1 MTVAI
6 ENIVRDMKGA
16 GMNDGGRKMCLTLFA
31 AVRRVR
37 DEDGGFQ
44 TAEAI
49 AIAAVGIIVLAAI
62 LAVLQV
68 LGVDVINWL
77 RTQFGIP
84 SSG

>member
-1 MTVAI
+1 MI
-6 ENIVRDMKGA
+6 EAARGLETIVVTAWTKLKDDR
-16 GMNDGGRKMCLTLFA
+16 
-31 AVRRVR
+31 
-37 DEDGGFQ
+37 GFQ

-77 RTQFGIP
+77 RDQFGIP

>member
-1 MTVAI
+1 MIEVARG
-6 ENIVRDMKGA
+6 VGA
-16 GMNDGGRKMCLTLFA
+16 MVVTTWNRLKE
-31 AVRRVR
+31 
-37 DEDGGFQ
+37 EDGFQ

-77 RTQFGIP
+77 RNQFGIP

>member
-1 MTVAI
+1 MANGIRNVNVWLLNTY
-6 ENIVRDMKGA
+6 
-16 GMNDGGRKMCLTLFA
+16 GRLN
-31 AVRRVR
+31 RN
-37 DEDGGFQ
+37 EEGFQ

-77 RTQFGIP
+77 RSQFGIP
-84 SSG
+84 ASG

>member
-1 MTVAI
+1 
-6 ENIVRDMKGA
+6 VR
-16 GMNDGGRKMCLTLFA
+16 N
-31 AVRRVR
+31 R
-37 DEDGGFQ
+37 DEGFQ

>member
-1 MTVAI
+1 
-6 ENIVRDMKGA
+6 
-16 GMNDGGRKMCLTLFA
+16 MNDGVGGLW
-31 AVRRVR
+31 VRMHTALLSVR
-37 DEDGGFQ
+37 EGEGGFQ

-77 RTQFGIP
+77 RSQFGIP
-84 SSG
+84 TSS

>member
-1 MTVAI
+1 MKVT
-6 ENIVRDMKGA
+6 ENSGETKGA
-16 GMNDGGRKMCLTLFA
+16 RMADRTWALWGWLHRTLT
-31 AVRRVR
+31 RVR
-37 DEDGGFQ
+37 HGEAGFQ

-68 LGVDVINWL
+68 LGVDVINWM

-84 SSG
+84 ASS

>member
-1 MTVAI
+1 MNYEI
-6 ENIVRDMKGA
+6 GEMWVRMHTA
-16 GMNDGGRKMCLTLFA
+16 LQ
-31 AVRRVR
+31 RVR
-37 DEDGGFQ
+37 EDEGGFQ

-77 RTQFGIP
+77 RNQFGIP
-84 SSG
+84 SSS

>member
-1 MTVAI
+1 MQTGVG
-6 ENIVRDMKGA
+6 EMWRRFHGTFMKVR
-16 GMNDGGRKMCLTLFA
+16 N
-31 AVRRVR
+31 R
-37 DEDGGFQ
+37 DEGFQ

>member
-1 MTVAI
+1 MGNVAMKAWMTL
-6 ENIVRDMKGA
+6 
-16 GMNDGGRKMCLTLFA
+16 GGSFA
-31 AVRRVR
+31 RLQT
-37 DEDGGFQ
+37 DEDGFQ

-77 RTQFGIP
+77 RNQFGIP
-84 SSG
+84 ASS

>member
-1 MTVAI
+1 MTQTLK
-6 ENIVRDMKGA
+6 E
-16 GMNDGGRKMCLTLFA
+16 LTVMLSA
-31 AVRRVR
+31 ALARMG
-37 DEDGGFQ
+37 DEDRGFQ

-77 RTQFGIP
+77 RDQFGIP
-84 SSG
+84 ASS

>member
-1 MTVAI
+1 MVTIWHRLRVAL
-6 ENIVRDMKGA
+6 A
-16 GMNDGGRKMCLTLFA
+16 GTANQ
-31 AVRRVR
+31 
-37 DEDGGFQ
+37 EDGFQ

-77 RTQFGIP
+77 RDQFGIP

>member
-1 MTVAI
+1 VI
-6 ENIVRDMKGA
+6 EAARELEAMIVTTWTKLKDD
-16 GMNDGGRKMCLTLFA
+16 N
-31 AVRRVR
+31 
-37 DEDGGFQ
+37 GFQ

-77 RTQFGIP
+77 RDQFGIP

>member
-1 MTVAI
+1 MTKILRGLSV
-6 ENIVRDMKGA
+6 M
-16 GMNDGGRKMCLTLFA
+16 LSA
-31 AVRRVR
+31 ALARIW
-37 DEDGGFQ
+37 DEDRGFQ

-77 RTQFGIP
+77 RDQFGIP
-84 SSG
+84 ASS

>member
-1 MTVAI
+1 MT
-6 ENIVRDMKGA
+6 K
-16 GMNDGGRKMCLTLFA
+16 TLRGLSVMLSA
-31 AVRRVR
+31 ALARIW
-37 DEDGGFQ
+37 DEDRGFQ

-77 RTQFGIP
+77 RDQFGIP
-84 SSG
+84 ASS

>member
-1 MTVAI
+1 
-6 ENIVRDMKGA
+6 
-16 GMNDGGRKMCLTLFA
+16 MNDAVGKMWQTLHGTLA
-31 AVRRVR
+31 GAW
-37 DEDGGFQ
+37 DGDDGFQ

-77 RTQFGIP
+77 RSQFGIP

>member
-1 MTVAI
+1 MVTIWHRLRVAL
-6 ENIVRDMKGA
+6 A
-16 GMNDGGRKMCLTLFA
+16 GTANQ
-31 AVRRVR
+31 
-37 DEDGGFQ
+37 EDGFQ

-77 RTQFGIP
+77 RDQFGIP
-84 SSG
+84 SSS

>member
-1 MTVAI
+1 
-6 ENIVRDMKGA
+6 MKDA
-16 GMNDGGRKMCLTLFA
+16 LRNALVKL
-31 AVRRVR
+31 RVGSTR
-37 DEDGGFQ
+37 VGPDEAGFQ

-68 LGVDVINWL
+68 LGVDVIDWL
-77 RTQFGIP
+77 RNQFGIP

>member
-1 MTVAI
+1 MEKGVGMAV
-6 ENIVRDMKGA
+6 IVRNLSMRVCNA
-16 GMNDGGRKMCLTLFA
+16 L
-31 AVRRVR
+31 VRVKEG
-37 DEDGGFQ
+37 EDGFQ

-77 RTQFGIP
+77 RDQFGIP
-84 SSG
+84 ASG

>member
-1 MTVAI
+1 MKVKLDIGET
-6 ENIVRDMKGA
+6 KGA
-16 GMNDGGRKMCLTLFA
+16 RMTDGIGALW
-31 AVRRVR
+31 VRLHRALKRVGQG
-37 DEDGGFQ
+37 EAGFQ

-77 RTQFGIP
+77 RSQFGIP
-84 SSG
+84 SSS

>member
-1 MTVAI
+1 MGD
-6 ENIVRDMKGA
+6 EKGA
-16 GMNDGGRKMCLTLFA
+16 GMNDATRETCARLWVALTRL
-31 AVRRVR
+31 R
-37 DEDGGFQ
+37 DEDSGFQ

-77 RTQFGIP
+77 RSQFGIP

>member
-1 MTVAI
+1 MKQVL
-6 ENIVRDMKGA
+6 VRPDEPKGA
-16 GMNDGGRKMCLTLFA
+16 GMNNG
-31 AVRRVR
+31 VR
-37 DEDGGFQ
+37 DLWMRMHAALQRLRDGEHGFQ

-77 RTQFGIP
+77 RSQFGIP
-84 SSG
+84 SSS